1 MKKTIS
7 TLLLLLC
14 IYTAGAQN
22 SNKAVETLTA
32 VQNSIDSYGNFRVAF
47 SINGEKASIE
57 IKENMFKMQSPGII
71 IWFNGYEQWTYIEES
86 NEVNLTN
93 PENSELNAVNPY
105 HFLKNWHE
113 TCTCTLKGEKNV
125 KGKNCKVVE
134 LKNKN
139 ISDFDSINILVNQNN
154 EITGMTITDAN
165 GDEFKIEIS
174 KIEKNLSFDDS
185 HFEFD
190 EKDYPN
196 ADIIDLR

>member
-1 MKKTIS
+1 MRKTIS
-7 TLLLLLC
+7 TLMLLLF

-22 SNKAVETLTA
+22 NKAMEILTA
-32 VQNSIDSYGNFRVAF
+32 VQNSINSYGNFRVAF
-47 SINGEKASIE
+47 SINGEKASID
-57 IKENMFKMQSPGII
+57 IKENMFKMQSQGII
-71 IWFNGYEQWTYIEES
+71 IWFNGDEQWTYIEES

-113 TCTCTLKGEKNV
+113 TCTCTFKGEKNI

-139 ISDFDSINILVNQNN
+139 ISDFDNINILINQNN

-165 GDEFKIEIS
+165 GDEFQIEIS
-174 KIEKNLSFDDS
+174 TIEKNLSFDDS
-185 HFEFD
+185 HFEFY

-196 ADIIDLR
+196 TDIIDLR